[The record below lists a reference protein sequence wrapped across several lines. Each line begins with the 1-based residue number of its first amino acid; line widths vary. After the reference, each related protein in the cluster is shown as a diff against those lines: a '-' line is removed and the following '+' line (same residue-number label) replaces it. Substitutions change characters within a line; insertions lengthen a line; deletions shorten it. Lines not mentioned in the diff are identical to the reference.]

1 MEEFDLNQ
9 EEVLTSLK
17 KFVDHRMLKIVNNNN
32 KNSYCMVQETHLD
45 EDCVIDSQIGETLES
60 TDMVN
65 DLSIRLDKTSQDN
78 LTNLANEAQSCSKLK
93 CSNKQ
98 QVCGNIS

>member
-1 MEEFDLNQ
+1 MEGFDLNQ

-17 KFVDHRMLKIVNNNN
+17 KFVDDRMLKIVNSNN

-45 EDCVIDSQIGETLES
+45 EDCVIVSQIGEILES
-60 TDMVN
+60 THTVN

-78 LTNLANEAQSCSKLK
+78 LTNLANKAQSCSKLK
-93 CSNKQ
+93 CSNK
-98 QVCGNIS
+98 

>member
-1 MEEFDLNQ
+1 MEGFDLNQ

-17 KFVDHRMLKIVNNNN
+17 KFVDDRMLKIVNNNN

-60 TDMVN
+60 TNVIKD
-65 DLSIRLDKTSQDN
+65 
-78 LTNLANEAQSCSKLK
+78 
-93 CSNKQ
+93 
-98 QVCGNIS
+98 

>member
-1 MEEFDLNQ
+1 MEGFDLNQ

-17 KFVDHRMLKIVNNNN
+17 KFVDDRMLKIVNNNN

-60 TDMVN
+60 IDMVN

-78 LTNLANEAQSCSKLK
+78 LTNLANKAQSCSKLK
-93 CSNKQ
+93 CSNK
-98 QVCGNIS
+98 